1 MIIVLDTNVLVSGLL
16 TPFGPPARVV
26 DQVVSTNVQVAFD
39 DRIIDEYT
47 AVLTRPKFHFEP
59 RNVEAL
65 IDHIRSVGIHITAT
79 PLGVTEIPDPTDLPF
94 AEVAV
99 SANADAL
106 VTGNQGH
113 FEFLDKYGIAV
124 LSPAQLMETIERLA
138 AE

>member
-16 TPFGPPARVV
+16 TPFGPPARIV

-47 AVLTRPKFHFEP
+47 VVLKRPKFQFDQQD
-59 RNVEAL
+59 VEAL
-65 IDHIRSVGIHITAT
+65 IDHISSTGLHISAA
-79 PLGVTEIPDPTDLPF
+79 PLGVRDIPDPSDLPF

-99 SANADAL
+99 SASVDAI
-106 VTGNQGH
+106 VTGDKGH
-113 FEFLDKYGIAV
+113 FEFMDRYKIAV
-124 LSPAQLMETIERLA
+124 VTPSELIRIIERLA